1 MSESDQLQQL
11 RTDYGTCFKTA
22 AGRKVL
28 AHLLTVG
35 HVYEPCH
42 VPGDPYS
49 TAFRD
54 GQRDLAVM
62 VLMHLAPISDE
73 VLRSADDLE
82 DDRAAWEAKYGQKAP
97 F

>member
-1 MSESDQLQQL
+1 MSDADQLQQL
-11 RTDYGTCFKTA
+11 RTDYGTCFKTT

-54 GQRDLAVM
+54 GQRDMAVM
-62 VLMHLAPISDE
+62 VLMHLSEITDE
-73 VLRSADDLE
+73 VRRDFDKLE
-82 DDRAAWEAKYGQKAP
+82 DERRAWEEKYGQKAP